1 MTLKLGTRG
10 SELARTQSGHVADA
24 LRAAGHDVE
33 LVTIRSEG
41 DVTTGSLL
49 DAGGLGLFAAALR
62 VALLEGR
69 VDLVVH
75 SLKDLPTAAVPGLAI
90 GAIPPRA
97 PHADALCARDG
108 LTLADLPAGATVG
121 TGSPRRA
128 AQVRA
133 RRPDVSV
140 IEIRGNVGTRLARA
154 LGPDADLD
162 AVVLAAAGLERLGRG
177 DAISEILPLLPAPGQ
192 GALAVE
198 CRSEDAAVLAA
209 LAPLDDRD
217 TRASVEAERAVLA
230 RLGAGCAAPVG
241 ASAAVIDGVLSLRA
255 AVFGADGARSV
266 EATATARAARSDDAP
281 GASPTTDA
289 APTPA
294 EALGVR
300 VAEELLARGAA
311 EVTPLGADRPS
322 ELADFHTDTALWSPA
337 TRPELVGRRILLPRA
352 DGALADALRAA
363 GADVDAVPV
372 TRTEELPFALPGTC
386 DWVILTSPTAV
397 AVLAEA
403 DVELDM
409 LGDAIAAVGPAT
421 AAAITELGYE
431 VDLMPRGRSDAEAL
445 LAALLAAEPDGASA
459 VIPGS
464 ALARPVLAD
473 GLAAAGWDV
482 ETIATYTTAP
492 LAEPP
497 ANRPWPD
504 YDAVVLTAGSIAEA
518 TASLLGVAPAGV
530 AVIAFGEPTARA
542 AAASGWAVTATAA
555 TQDAAGVLDTLTTAL
570 PKEPA

>member
-62 VALLEGR
+62 VALLAGQ

-75 SLKDLPTAAVPGLAI
+75 SLKDLPTAPVPGLTVA
-90 GAIPPRA
+90 AIPPRA
-97 PHADALCARDG
+97 SLADALCARDG
-108 LTLADLPAGATVG
+108 LTLAELPPGAKVG

-133 RRPDVSV
+133 LRPDLGVV
-140 IEIRGNVGTRLARA
+140 EIRGNVGTRLART

-162 AVVLAAAGLERLGRG
+162 AVVLAAAGLERLGRD
-177 DAISEILPLLPAPGQ
+177 DAITELLALLPAPGQ

-209 LAPLDDRD
+209 LAPLDDPD
-217 TRASVEAERAVLA
+217 TRAAVEAERAVLA

-241 ASAAVIDGVLSLRA
+241 ASASLDDGVLRLRA
-255 AVFGADGARSV
+255 AVFSADG
-266 EATATARAARSDDAP
+266 TAAVRAESSSTGDE
-281 GASPTTDA
+281 
-289 APTPA
+289 PA

-300 VAEELLARGAA
+300 VAERLLAEGAA

-403 DVELDM
+403 DVELDL

-431 VDLMPRGRSDAEAL
+431 VDLVPSGRYDAEAL

-473 GLAAAGWDV
+473 GLAEAGWDV
-482 ETIATYTTAP
+482 DTIATYTTAP

-497 ANRPWPD
+497 ATRPWAD
-504 YDAVVLTAGSIAEA
+504 YDAVVLTAGSIAES

-530 AVIAFGEPTARA
+530 AVIAFGEPSARA
-542 AAASGWAVTATAA
+542 AAASGWTVTATAP
-555 TQDAAGVLDTLTTAL
+555 TQDAAGVLTALTTAL
-570 PKEPA
+570 PKDPA

>member
-1 MTLKLGTRG
+1 MTWKLGTRG

-75 SLKDLPTAAVPGLAI
+75 SLKDLPTAGVPGLAI
-90 GAIPPRA
+90 GAIPARA

-108 LTLADLPAGATVG
+108 LRLADLPAGARVG

-133 RRPDVSV
+133 LRPDLGVV
-140 IEIRGNVGTRLARA
+140 EIRGNVGTRLARA

-177 DAISEILPLLPAPGQ
+177 DAISELLPLLPAPGQ

-209 LAPLDDRD
+209 LAPLDDPD
-217 TRASVEAERAVLA
+217 TRAAVEAERAVLA

-241 ASAAVIDGVLSLRA
+241 ASASVAGGVLTLRA
-255 AVFGADGARSV
+255 AVFSADGTRFV
-266 EATATARAARSDDAP
+266 EASASADSHAPDA
-281 GASPTTDA
+281 
-289 APTPA
+289 
-294 EALGVR
+294 ALGVR
-300 VAEELLARGAA
+300 VAEDLLARGAA

-337 TRPELVGRRILLPRA
+337 TRPELVGRRVLLPRA

-372 TRTEELPFALPGTC
+372 TRTEDLPFALPGTC
-386 DWVILTSPTAV
+386 DWVVLTSPTAV

-409 LGDAIAAVGPAT
+409 LGDAIAAVGSAT
-421 AAAITELGYE
+421 AAAITELGYQ
-431 VDLMPRGRSDAEAL
+431 VDLVPSGRSDAEAL
-445 LAALLAAEPDGASA
+445 LAALLAAEPEGASA
-459 VIPGS
+459 AIPGS

-473 GLAAAGWDV
+473 GLAEAGWDV
-482 ETIATYTTAP
+482 ETVATYTTVP
-492 LAEPP
+492 VDEPP
-497 ANRPWPD
+497 TTRPWAD

-518 TASLLGVAPAGV
+518 AAALLGVAPAGV

-542 AAASGWAVTATAA
+542 AAASGWTVTATAA
-555 TQDAAGVLDTLTTAL
+555 TQDAAGVLAALTAVL
-570 PKEPA
+570 PKELA

>member
-62 VALLEGR
+62 VALLVGQ

-75 SLKDLPTAAVPGLAI
+75 SLKDLPTAPVPGLTVA
-90 GAIPPRA
+90 AIPPRA
-97 PHADALCARDG
+97 PLADALCARDG
-108 LTLADLPAGATVG
+108 LTLAELPPGAKVG

-133 RRPDVSV
+133 LRPDLGVV
-140 IEIRGNVGTRLARA
+140 EIRGNVGTRLART

-162 AVVLAAAGLERLGRG
+162 AVVLAAAGLERLGRD
-177 DAISEILPLLPAPGQ
+177 DAITELLALLPAPGQ

-209 LAPLDDRD
+209 LAPLDDPD
-217 TRASVEAERAVLA
+217 TRAAVEAERAVLA

-241 ASAAVIDGVLSLRA
+241 ASASLDDGVLRLRA
-255 AVFGADGARSV
+255 AVFSADG
-266 EATATARAARSDDAP
+266 TAAVLAESSSTGDE
-281 GASPTTDA
+281 
-289 APTPA
+289 PA

-300 VAEELLARGAA
+300 VAERLLAEGAA

-403 DVELDM
+403 DVELDL

-421 AAAITELGYE
+421 AAAITERGYE
-431 VDLMPRGRSDAEAL
+431 VDLVPSGRYDAEAL

-473 GLAAAGWDV
+473 GLAEAGWDV
-482 ETIATYTTAP
+482 DTIATYTTAP

-497 ANRPWPD
+497 ATRPWAD

-530 AVIAFGEPTARA
+530 AVIAFGEPSARA
-542 AAASGWAVTATAA
+542 AAASGWTVTATAP
-555 TQDAAGVLDTLTTAL
+555 TQDAAGVLAALTTAL
-570 PKEPA
+570 PKDPA

>member
-62 VALLEGR
+62 VALLAGQ

-75 SLKDLPTAAVPGLAI
+75 SLKDLPTAPVPGLTVA
-90 GAIPPRA
+90 AIPPRA
-97 PHADALCARDG
+97 PLADALCARDG
-108 LTLADLPAGATVG
+108 LTLAELPPGAKVG

-133 RRPDVSV
+133 LRPDLGVV
-140 IEIRGNVGTRLARA
+140 EIRGNVGTRLART

-162 AVVLAAAGLERLGRG
+162 AVVLAAAGLERLGRD
-177 DAISEILPLLPAPGQ
+177 DAITELLALLPAPGQ

-209 LAPLDDRD
+209 LAPLDDPD
-217 TRASVEAERAVLA
+217 TRAAVEAERAVLA

-241 ASAAVIDGVLSLRA
+241 ASASLDDGVLRLRA
-255 AVFGADGARSV
+255 AVFSADG
-266 EATATARAARSDDAP
+266 TAAVRAESSSTGDE
-281 GASPTTDA
+281 
-289 APTPA
+289 PA

-300 VAEELLARGAA
+300 VAERLLAEGAA

-403 DVELDM
+403 DVELDL

-431 VDLMPRGRSDAEAL
+431 VDLVPSGRYDAEAL

-473 GLAAAGWDV
+473 GLAEAGWDV
-482 ETIATYTTAP
+482 DTIATYTTAP

-497 ANRPWPD
+497 ATRPWAD
-504 YDAVVLTAGSIAEA
+504 YDAVVLTAGSIAES

-530 AVIAFGEPTARA
+530 AVIAFGEPSARA
-542 AAASGWAVTATAA
+542 AAASGWTVTATAP
-555 TQDAAGVLDTLTTAL
+555 TQDAAGVLTALTTAL
-570 PKEPA
+570 PKDPA

>member
-62 VALLEGR
+62 VALLAGQ

-75 SLKDLPTAAVPGLAI
+75 SLKDLPTAPVPGLTVA
-90 GAIPPRA
+90 AIPPRA
-97 PHADALCARDG
+97 PLADALCARDG
-108 LTLADLPAGATVG
+108 LTLAELPPGAKVG

-133 RRPDVSV
+133 LRPDLGVV
-140 IEIRGNVGTRLARA
+140 EIRGNVGTRLART

-162 AVVLAAAGLERLGRG
+162 AVVLAAAGLERLGRD
-177 DAISEILPLLPAPGQ
+177 DAITELLALLPAPGQ

-209 LAPLDDRD
+209 LAPLDDPD
-217 TRASVEAERAVLA
+217 TRAAVEAERAVLA

-241 ASAAVIDGVLSLRA
+241 ASASLDDGVLRLRA
-255 AVFGADGARSV
+255 AVFSADG
-266 EATATARAARSDDAP
+266 TAAVLAESSSTGDE
-281 GASPTTDA
+281 
-289 APTPA
+289 PA

-300 VAEELLARGAA
+300 VAERLLAEGAA

-403 DVELDM
+403 DVELDL

-431 VDLMPRGRSDAEAL
+431 VDLVPSGRYDAEAL

-473 GLAAAGWDV
+473 GLAEAGWDV
-482 ETIATYTTAP
+482 DTIATYTTAP

-497 ANRPWPD
+497 ATRPWAD
-504 YDAVVLTAGSIAEA
+504 YDAVVLTAGSIAES

-530 AVIAFGEPTARA
+530 AVIAFGEPSARA
-542 AAASGWAVTATAA
+542 AAASGWTVTATAP
-555 TQDAAGVLDTLTTAL
+555 TQDAAGVLAALTTAL
-570 PKEPA
+570 PKDPA